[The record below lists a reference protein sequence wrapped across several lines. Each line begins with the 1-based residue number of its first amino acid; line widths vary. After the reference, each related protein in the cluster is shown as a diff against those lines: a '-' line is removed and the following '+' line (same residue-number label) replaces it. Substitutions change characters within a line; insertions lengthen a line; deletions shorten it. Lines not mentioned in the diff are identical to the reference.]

1 MPLAELK
8 TRLDA
13 TNYTNLKD
21 FKQRAL
27 NRAIREINDY
37 TDIEISYTLKKVNVT
52 DTYVEVQMELP
63 FQPSLGNPHDNFIIV
78 HDDKGRELNMS
89 SGVDG
94 ENKIYTQI
102 NELVNIEEIPKYL
115 DIFVCTNYGEEENA
129 LSTFRVNID

>member
-1 MPLAELK
+1 M
-8 TRLDA
+8 
-13 TNYTNLKD
+13 
-21 FKQRAL
+21 
-27 NRAIREINDY
+27 
-37 TDIEISYTLKKVNVT
+37 KKVNVT

-102 NELVNIEEIPKYL
+102 NELVNLEEIPKYL